1 MGRTRSLTLAIALSA
16 LSCTQQPAPGATAPD
31 RLDRIEGRVMEVVD
45 SPPYAFL
52 RLKTEA
58 GPVWTAVP
66 IGHPGLGSD
75 VVVTGGVAVR
85 NHLLPAKGRR
95 LEVVYLGRVAAR

>member
-1 MGRTRSLTLAIALSA
+1 MGRTRSLALAIALSTLA
-16 LSCTQQPAPGATAPD
+16 CSQHSAPATAAPD
-31 RLDRIEGRVMEVVD
+31 RLERIEGRVMEVVD

-66 IGHPGLGSD
+66 IGHAGLGSD

-85 NHLLPAKGRR
+85 NHQLPAQNRR
-95 LEVVYLGRVAAR
+95 LEVVYFGRVAPK